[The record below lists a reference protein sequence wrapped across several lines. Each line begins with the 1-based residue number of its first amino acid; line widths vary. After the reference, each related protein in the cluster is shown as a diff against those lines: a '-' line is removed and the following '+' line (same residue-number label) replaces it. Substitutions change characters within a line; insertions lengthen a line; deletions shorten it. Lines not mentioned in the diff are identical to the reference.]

1 MLELKIV
8 DFIYFYF
15 SPQFYFWFIFLF
27 LDLKLDISHTLLFS
41 LLLPSYMVVL
51 IGELVNISLSTFTK
65 ALSTSLM
72 AQIPA
77 NIDMNINVDISRKR
91 SASSFQQ

>member
-1 MLELKIV
+1 MLKLKII

-41 LLLPSYMVVL
+41 FLLPSYIVVP

-72 AQIPA
+72 A
-77 NIDMNINVDISRKR
+77 
-91 SASSFQQ
+91 